1 MKLFQIFLFIY
12 LSIYS
17 MFIMDIYSN
26 SKILSFIG
34 QQKGS
39 KLTELKYLFTDT
51 RRESR
56 NNG

>member
-1 MKLFQIFLFIY
+1 
-12 LSIYS
+12 

-26 SKILSFIG
+26 SKIISFIG

-39 KLTELKYLFTDT
+39 KLTELKYLFTNT